1 MCGIVGVLA
10 QQVVSQ
16 AIFDALTIVQHRG
29 QDAAGML
36 TSNDQRVT
44 LRKDNGLVRDVIRQ
58 EHILRLTGPM
68 GIGHVRY
75 PTAGSDNPQESQPFY
90 VNSPYGL
97 GLVHNGN
104 LINADSLTT
113 DLVQTDLRHLN
124 TPSDSEV
131 LLNVVAHELQQVGG
145 VQLTPEAVQQAFAG
159 VYRRVQ
165 GAFSAILLIH
175 GYGLVAFRDPHGI
188 RPLVYGRRDQDYM
201 IASESIALD
210 ALGFTKVDDVKP
222 GEVIYFENSG
232 RVHRF
237 MVAPGVQHTPC
248 LFEYIYLARP
258 DSVLDNISVYQARVG
273 LGNTLAEQIMA
284 LRPQHDIDVVIPV
297 PDTSR
302 ISALALAQRLKCHF
316 SEGIVKNRYIGRT
329 FIMPG
334 QEQRKASVRLKLN
347 AIREEMKDKVVLLV
361 DDSIVRGTTSRE
373 IIQMVREAGAKK
385 VYFASAAPKVCYPNL
400 YGIDIPSSQELI
412 AHGKTTEEIAQWIGA
427 DWLVYQTLSDAVMAV
442 NSGALFAEAK
452 VSAFEDSIF
461 SGHYRVGSIDE
472 AFLTA
477 WAQQRRKKKSKI
489 PLGPEVLKTDDCL
502 LCP

>member
-10 QQVVSQ
+10 QEVVSQ

-58 EHILRLTGPM
+58 EHITRLTGRM

-75 PTAGSDNPQESQPFY
+75 PTAGSDNPLESQPFY

-104 LINADSLTT
+104 LINADALTA

-124 TPSDSEV
+124 THSDSEV

-145 VQLTPEAVQQAFAG
+145 ANLTPEALRKAFTA
-159 VYRRVQ
+159 VYQRVQ

-175 GYGLVAFRDPHGI
+175 GYGLVAFRDPNGI
-188 RPLVYGRRDQDYM
+188 RPLVFGQRDHEFM

-210 ALGFTKVDDVKP
+210 ALGFKKIDDVQP
-222 GEVIYFENSG
+222 GEIIYFEQSG
-232 RVHRF
+232 QVHRF
-237 MVAPGVQHTPC
+237 QVAAQAVHTPC

-258 DSVLDNISVYQARVG
+258 DSVLDNISVYQARVA
-273 LGNTLAEQIMA
+273 LGHALAEQIRQQ
-284 LRPQHDIDVVIPV
+284 RPQHDIDVVIPV

-302 ISALALAQRLKCHF
+302 ISALSLAQRLQCHF
-316 SEGIVKNRYIGRT
+316 SEGIIKNRYIGRT

-373 IIQMVREAGAKK
+373 IIQMVRDAGAKK

-412 AHGKTTEEIAQWIGA
+412 AHGKSTEEIAAWIGA
-427 DWLVYQTLSDAVMAV
+427 DWLIYQTLPDAVAAV
-442 NSGALFAEAK
+442 NAGALTPRAVVHE
-452 VSAFEDSIF
+452 FEDSIF
-461 SGHYRVGSIDE
+461 SGHYRVGQVND
-472 AFLTA
+472 AFLTR
-477 WAQQRRKKKSKI
+477 WAQQRRKKKPKI
-489 PLGPEVLKTDDCL
+489 SFSSQDISIGECLGV
-502 LCP
+502 